1 MYKCDRNKPAA
12 PSLPPHRSPTCSECS
27 GHSSYHGIQATKA
40 PSDVAIKKYDKC
52 FLWAFKK
59 KNEKQRGSF
68 LPLKFQ
74 LLG

>member
-1 MYKCDRNKPAA
+1 MYKCDHNTPAA

-52 FLWAFKK
+52 FLWAFEK